1 MNVTRFAQATKY
13 GIDVDSGIPK
23 GNMYHIACSAWFTS
37 TGQTMPRY
45 FKFEDDAGEVQ
56 TVKDIL
62 VKYTEEKN
70 YSGIPS
76 REYGC
81 EAVIGGLIREFKL
94 IFSWRLVNGWCWCEE
109 QLMCGRYF
117 IDDEMWREI
126 RKICKQI
133 DDANWKWQWEMCV
146 LPIWP
151 WFWLEWRMCI
161 WRQCGG
167 DLQVSI
173 KTGCLLMPG
182 PRVFYRSLHF
192 GTACGIAGV

>member
-23 GNMYHIACSAWFTS
+23 GNMY
-37 TGQTMPRY
+37 QTMPRY

-94 IFSWRLVNGWCWCEE
+94 IFFLEACKWVMLV
-109 QLMCGRYF
+109 
-117 IDDEMWREI
+117 
-126 RKICKQI
+126 
-133 DDANWKWQWEMCV
+133 
-146 LPIWP
+146 
-151 WFWLEWRMCI
+151 
-161 WRQCGG
+161 
-167 DLQVSI
+167 
-173 KTGCLLMPG
+173 
-182 PRVFYRSLHF
+182 
-192 GTACGIAGV
+192 

>member
-81 EAVIGGLIREFKL
+81 EAVIGGLIREFKSAKV
-94 IFSWRLVNGWCWCEE
+94 FSGARPHSSHRRDTV
-109 QLMCGRYF
+109 R
-117 IDDEMWREI
+117 RHS
-126 RKICKQI
+126 
-133 DDANWKWQWEMCV
+133 
-146 LPIWP
+146 IWHP
-151 WFWLEWRMCI
+151 GLGPCHRRPRWPGEDTLWNH
-161 WRQCGG
+161 RQG
-167 DLQVSI
+167 
-173 KTGCLLMPG
+173 K
-182 PRVFYRSLHF
+182 
-192 GTACGIAGV
+192 

>member
-94 IFSWRLVNGWCWCEE
+94 IFFPPH
-109 QLMCGRYF
+109 F
-117 IDDEMWREI
+117 II
-126 RKICKQI
+126 YKISSTHKLLLTP
-133 DDANWKWQWEMCV
+133 AS
-146 LPIWP
+146 PIYKP
-151 WFWLEWRMCI
+151 
-161 WRQCGG
+161 
-167 DLQVSI
+167 
-173 KTGCLLMPG
+173 PG
-182 PRVFYRSLHF
+182 KISV
-192 GTACGIAGV
+192 

>member
-1 MNVTRFAQATKY
+1 MEASAGKSGRLIIPRRKY
-13 GIDVDSGIPK
+13 YNIRGVDSGIPK

-94 IFSWRLVNGWCWCEE
+94 IFFLEACKWVMLV
-109 QLMCGRYF
+109 
-117 IDDEMWREI
+117 
-126 RKICKQI
+126 
-133 DDANWKWQWEMCV
+133 
-146 LPIWP
+146 
-151 WFWLEWRMCI
+151 
-161 WRQCGG
+161 
-167 DLQVSI
+167 
-173 KTGCLLMPG
+173 
-182 PRVFYRSLHF
+182 
-192 GTACGIAGV
+192 

>member
-81 EAVIGGLIREFKL
+81 EAVIGGYIARD
-94 IFSWRLVNGWCWCEE
+94 
-109 QLMCGRYF
+109 CGALSDAIQKAQSAGIPVIKGNVQICIGI
-117 IDDEMWREI
+117 IDHSVIGNNRNS
-126 RKICKQI
+126 RT
-133 DDANWKWQWEMCV
+133 
-146 LPIWP
+146 L
-151 WFWLEWRMCI
+151 
-161 WRQCGG
+161 
-167 DLQVSI
+167 
-173 KTGCLLMPG
+173 CLL
-182 PRVFYRSLHF
+182 Y
-192 GTACGIAGV
+192 GI

>member
-81 EAVIGGLIREFKL
+81 EAVIGGLNR
-94 IFSWRLVNGWCWCEE
+94 IFHRLRRTGSARCDSVYG
-109 QLMCGRYF
+109 
-117 IDDEMWREI
+117 
-126 RKICKQI
+126 
-133 DDANWKWQWEMCV
+133 
-146 LPIWP
+146 IWP
-151 WFWLEWRMCI
+151 SSDCRSRCCIRRCI
-161 WRQCGG
+161 WWMECKPSDCNKRPDVCRYVHTGSTDTG
-167 DLQVSI
+167 SELYGF
-173 KTGCLLMPG
+173 TGCKL
-182 PRVFYRSLHF
+182 VLHD
-192 GTACGIAGV
+192 CIYVPHYSHRNAGNR

>member
-37 TGQTMPRY
+37 TGQTMPRH

-56 TVKDIL
+56 TVKD
-62 VKYTEEKN
+62 KN

-94 IFSWRLVNGWCWCEE
+94 IFFLEACKWVMLV
-109 QLMCGRYF
+109 
-117 IDDEMWREI
+117 
-126 RKICKQI
+126 
-133 DDANWKWQWEMCV
+133 
-146 LPIWP
+146 
-151 WFWLEWRMCI
+151 
-161 WRQCGG
+161 
-167 DLQVSI
+167 
-173 KTGCLLMPG
+173 
-182 PRVFYRSLHF
+182 
-192 GTACGIAGV
+192 

>member
-94 IFSWRLVNGWCWCEE
+94 IFFLEACKWVRLV
-109 QLMCGRYF
+109 
-117 IDDEMWREI
+117 
-126 RKICKQI
+126 
-133 DDANWKWQWEMCV
+133 
-146 LPIWP
+146 
-151 WFWLEWRMCI
+151 
-161 WRQCGG
+161 
-167 DLQVSI
+167 
-173 KTGCLLMPG
+173 
-182 PRVFYRSLHF
+182 
-192 GTACGIAGV
+192 